1 MEAVGHASIVRTAL
15 LSAASHISLPVT
27 GLTAQDANK
36 LKDMSRAALLLLA
49 LSQPCASITPLPGA
63 AEPLPLSRTSRAR
76 NAYQPEFQ
84 RSTVSSLERLRGGD
98 SGSMLQKAS
107 GMYFGVPIVTRI
119 WLSMILAFAG
129 LSQIGLVA
137 PEALAIDAGAMVGR
151 LQLWRLV
158 TCATFLGGLG
168 MQLLQK
174 LYYMVQFGAGFE
186 RTVGMGEYLRILASC
201 TATMSIVC
209 NLLGWQ
215 FVGDGLIMAITV
227 LTCQQNPDQ
236 QMSLYMITIPC
247 SCIHSPSS
255 ACPACTQ
262 RIPGGHPRRTR
273 RLSALSDQ
281 RQRQTRQ
288 GLLQGPGARPAQGK
302 GASGGG
308 RNRRRRKRQRQ
319 RDRGTRQATVSSAK
333 AEEARHG
340 EHVCKRSFVRS
351 WRMKHLSSRTR
362 RVIPGKAHH
371 GVNDEARARARTHR
385 EYQPWER

>member
-1 MEAVGHASIVRTAL
+1 
-15 LSAASHISLPVT
+15 
-27 GLTAQDANK
+27 
-36 LKDMSRAALLLLA
+36 MSRAALLLLA
-49 LSQPCASITPLPGA
+49 LSQPCASITPLPRA
-63 AEPLPLSRTSRAR
+63 AEPLLLSRTSRAR

-247 SCIHSPSS
+247 SYYPFAQLCMSYLF
-255 ACPACTQ
+255 TQ
-262 RIPGGHPRRTR
+262 QIPWQDILG
-273 RLSALSDQ
+273 ALVGYLHYQINDNAKPDKVFYKD
-281 RQRQTRQ
+281 
-288 GLLQGPGARPAQGK
+288 LALAHAQGK

-308 RNRRRRKRQRQ
+308 RKIGGGGSGKPAAGSRSKASGGGGSAKKPKK
-319 RDRGTRQATVSSAK
+319 RGTANTFANAASC
-333 AEEARHG
+333 G
-340 EHVCKRSFVRS
+340 
-351 WRMKHLSSRTR
+351 
-362 RVIPGKAHH
+362 PG
-371 GVNDEARARARTHR
+371 G
-385 EYQPWER
+385 